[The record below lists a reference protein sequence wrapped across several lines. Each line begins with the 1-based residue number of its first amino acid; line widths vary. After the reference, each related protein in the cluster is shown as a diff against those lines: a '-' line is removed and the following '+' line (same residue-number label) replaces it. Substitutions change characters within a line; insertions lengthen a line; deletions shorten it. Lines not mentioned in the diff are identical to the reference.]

1 MQGSRKGNFPTQ
13 KYFWAQ
19 PELEPG
25 TTDQQLSPIDSA
37 IMHVLRTR
45 TDEYEEY
52 NVLLADLFL
61 ARHVQR
67 IE

>member
-1 MQGSRKGNFPTQ
+1 
-13 KYFWAQ
+13 
-19 PELEPG
+19 
-25 TTDQQLSPIDSA
+25 
-37 IMHVLRTR
+37 MHVLRTR